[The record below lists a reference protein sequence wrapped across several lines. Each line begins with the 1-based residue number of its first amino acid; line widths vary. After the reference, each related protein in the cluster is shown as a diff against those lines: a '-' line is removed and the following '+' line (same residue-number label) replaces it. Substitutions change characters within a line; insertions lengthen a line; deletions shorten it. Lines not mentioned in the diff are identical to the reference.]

1 MSQNSSSVPAADDD
15 GAATGRDRSQ
25 TTPARLV
32 LLVAAVALAIIGLL
46 SLGAVLVSAWAGAD
60 PWPGFVTAA
69 YFCLPLG
76 FLLMLV
82 TVVVNIVSRG
92 RN

>member
-1 MSQNSSSVPAADDD
+1 MSQNSSSGPAANDD
-15 GAATGRDRSQ
+15 AAPGRDRSR

-32 LLVAAVALAIIGLL
+32 LLVAAVALAMIGLL
-46 SLGAVLVSAWAGAD
+46 SLGAVLVSAWVGAD